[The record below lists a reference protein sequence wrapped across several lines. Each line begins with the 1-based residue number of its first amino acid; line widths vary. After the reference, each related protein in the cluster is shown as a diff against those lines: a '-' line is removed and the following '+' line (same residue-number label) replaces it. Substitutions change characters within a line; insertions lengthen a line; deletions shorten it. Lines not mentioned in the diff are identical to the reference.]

1 MSQSMMDLDFRK
13 DLAKLSCRVLV
24 LCGEKDKI
32 NMSASIELKQQINSA
47 ELEIISRA
55 GHEINKDHS
64 IELGKVLSNF
74 YRCVCCQIDAASCT
88 CGGKSV
94 CSGFKQRFYK
104 ENRER

>member
-1 MSQSMMDLDFRK
+1 M
-13 DLAKLSCRVLV
+13 

-74 YRCVCCQIDAASCT
+74 YRCVLSD
-88 CGGKSV
+88 
-94 CSGFKQRFYK
+94 
-104 ENRER
+104 